1 MTFDEIEKRGDEATM
16 SELGPLV
23 AAVSNHE
30 IGRAVR
36 MLLPSSND
44 PRMLVQ
50 QLVGW
55 LSGAAGL
62 NTGGTE

>member
-1 MTFDEIEKRGDEATM
+1 MTFDEIEKRGDDETM

-23 AAVSNHE
+23 AVVSDAE

-36 MLLPSSND
+36 ALLPSSAD
-44 PRMLVQ
+44 PRALVQ

-55 LSGAAGL
+55 LTGA
-62 NTGGTE
+62 TEGETE